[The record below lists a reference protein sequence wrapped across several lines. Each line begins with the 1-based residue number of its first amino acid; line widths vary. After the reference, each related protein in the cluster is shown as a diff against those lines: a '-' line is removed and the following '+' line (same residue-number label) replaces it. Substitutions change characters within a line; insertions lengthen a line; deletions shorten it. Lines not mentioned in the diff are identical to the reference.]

1 MMCSLSFSFIFQGKT
16 VVYHLKPRYFPTKD
30 PWFSPTARFLEEL
43 YGVHRIGQNLYLV
56 QGIKGLVFKRQGV
69 VVVAMDEVQTMI
81 HLGDVGIP
89 GPQRWQT
96 SWKKRGAKFY
106 AVGKLH
112 ELNLSPMT
120 FWVHY
125 RTP

>member
-1 MMCSLSFSFIFQGKT
+1 MMFSLSFSFIFQ
-16 VVYHLKPRYFPTKD
+16 VYRSLPSETKV
-30 PWFSPTARFLEEL
+30 FSNKIPLEISPSARFLEEL

-89 GPQRWQT
+89 GAT
-96 SWKKRGAKFY
+96 TANIMEKTGC
-106 AVGKLH
+106 
-112 ELNLSPMT
+112 
-120 FWVHY
+120 
-125 RTP
+125 

>member
-1 MMCSLSFSFIFQGKT
+1 VFPIIFIHFPGKNRSLPSETKVFSNKRPLEI
-16 VVYHLKPRYFPTKD
+16 
-30 PWFSPTARFLEEL
+30 SPSARFLEEL
-43 YGVHRIGQNLYLV
+43 YGVHRVGQNLYLV

-96 SWKKRGAKFY
+96 SWKKPGAKFY

-120 FWVHY
+120 SWVYY